1 MTAIDYAVFLIL
13 AASILLG
20 VMRGFVR
27 EVLSLA
33 AWVAAFWSANLLSP
47 ELSGMLP
54 KAISGE
60 PIRIMVA
67 FVAIF
72 LGVLILAAL
81 LTKILSGLVKHIG
94 LGWVDGLLGFVFG
107 LARGGVIV
115 LVLVLLAGMTSI
127 PQTET
132 WKHAECRGMLET
144 GGVIAGAWLPA
155 SVSSHIR
162 YGSGKLNYK

>member
-13 AASILLG
+13 AVSVLLG

-33 AWVAAFWSANLLSP
+33 AWIAAFWSANLFSPALS
-47 ELSGMLP
+47 SMLP
-54 KAISGE
+54 KAVSGE

-72 LGVLILAAL
+72 LGTLILAAL
-81 LTKILSGLVKHIG
+81 FTKLLSSFVKRIG
-94 LGWVDGLLGFVFG
+94 LGWVDGMLGFAFG
-107 LARGGVIV
+107 LARGGLIV
-115 LVLVLLAGMTSI
+115 LVLVLLAGLTSI
-127 PQTET
+127 PET
-132 WKHAECRGMLET
+132 ATWQHAKCRGVLET

-155 SVSSHIR
+155 SVSGHIR
-162 YGSGKLNYK
+162 FGSGKLNYK